1 MELLSRQYADV
12 LVAAPLGR
20 IDHAASASLEQ
31 RLVPLVADAGTR
43 LAGVV
48 LDFGGVVYISS
59 VGLRVLMIASKSM
72 RAQGKPI
79 SVAALQPVV
88 SEIFTISRFDKVLP
102 VFSSVRDAL
111 ANVSPAAQRAFDAD
125 PESPRA

>member
-1 MELLSRQYADV
+1 MEFLSRQYADV

>member
-1 MELLSRQYADV
+1 MEFLSRQYADV

-88 SEIFTISRFDKVLP
+88 SEIFTISRFYKVLP